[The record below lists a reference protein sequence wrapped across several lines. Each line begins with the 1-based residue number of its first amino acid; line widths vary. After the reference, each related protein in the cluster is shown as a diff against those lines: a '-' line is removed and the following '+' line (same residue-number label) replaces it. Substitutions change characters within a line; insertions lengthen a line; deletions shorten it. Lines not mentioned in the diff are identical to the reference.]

1 MLPTYGLCIFHAD
14 TAMRLRLIPYAVAL
28 TLVLAACQREPAPAA
43 PVVDAA
49 TVAKRAAL
57 DTLGEAD
64 LHAAASKAIREQRI
78 YSPAG
83 DNAIEMYVALV
94 RRFPNDDAAK
104 IALLELQPYAV
115 IATEQSL
122 QRDDLKEAARLIA
135 LIHDADPEASA
146 LPRLR
151 DERLRREQG
160 LASAAATAVAASET
174 VAPPVAVAATVPA
187 SSPPV
192 ATPPPAPIVAAP
204 VEKPVPVATPT
215 PVLASLASTAPSP
228 AAVASSVPTRQPS
241 LVRDVAPRY
250 PSLALRRGIE
260 GNVELAF
267 TIGPDGAV
275 SDARVVRGSP
285 AGLFDEAALAVTRQ
299 WKFEATGQ
307 SVPGR
312 RTIAFNLPKPAP

>member
-1 MLPTYGLCIFHAD
+1 
-14 TAMRLRLIPYAVAL
+14 MRLFLVSFAIAL
-28 TLVLAACQREPAPAA
+28 SLAGCQRAPAPAA

-49 TVAKRAAL
+49 TAAKRAAL
-57 DTLGEAD
+57 DSLGEAD

-83 DNAIEMYVALV
+83 DNAIEMYVALL

-104 IALLELQPYAV
+104 IAVLELQPYAV

-122 QRDDLKEAARLIA
+122 QRDDLAEAARLIA
-135 LIHDADPEASA
+135 LIDAADPDASA

-151 DERLRREQG
+151 DERLRREKS
-160 LASAAATAVAASET
+160 LALAAATPVTAPDTAPPIAASVSIPT
-174 VAPPVAVAATVPA
+174 PA
-187 SSPPV
+187 K
-192 ATPPPAPIVAAP
+192 PIVAATP
-204 VEKPVPVATPT
+204 APAPVVVAAVEKPAPVAAPP
-215 PVLASLASTAPSP
+215 PVANAAPAPIAAAPS
-228 AAVASSVPTRQPS
+228 APTRQPG
-241 LVRDVAPRY
+241 LVRDAAPRY

-275 SDARVVRGSP
+275 SDVRVVRGSP
-285 AGLFDEAALAVTRQ
+285 GGLFDEAALAVTRQ

-307 SVPGR
+307 SVPSR

>member
-1 MLPTYGLCIFHAD
+1 
-14 TAMRLRLIPYAVAL
+14 MRLLIVCCAIAL
-28 TLVLAACQREPAPAA
+28 ALGLSACQRESAPAA

-49 TVAKRAAL
+49 TTAKRAAL
-57 DTLGEAD
+57 DSLGEPE

-83 DNAIEMYVALV
+83 DNAIEMYVALL

-122 QRDDLKEAARLIA
+122 QRDDLAEAARLIA
-135 LIHDADPEASA
+135 LIDAADPDASA

-151 DERLRREQG
+151 DERLRRERS
-160 LASAAATAVAASET
+160 LASSAAMAVTAPET
-174 VAPPVAVAATVPA
+174 PPPPVAVAVSIPAPVNPVVAATPA
-187 SSPPV
+187 PAPTVIAAVEKPAPV
-192 ATPPPAPIVAAP
+192 AVSTQQPPLANAAP
-204 VEKPVPVATPT
+204 TPVPVAAA
-215 PVLASLASTAPSP
+215 ASAS
-228 AAVASSVPTRQPS
+228 TRQPG
-241 LVRDVAPRY
+241 LVRDAAPRY

-285 AGLFDEAALAVTRQ
+285 SGTFDEAALAVTRQ

-307 SVPGR
+307 SVPSR